1 MFLLAG
7 LLDTML
13 LLRFISVWCQEV
25 AFVELLGLWLMTVR
39 MQSCAVQIALITQVG
54 AVRCLR

>member
-1 MFLLAG
+1 
-7 LLDTML
+7 ML